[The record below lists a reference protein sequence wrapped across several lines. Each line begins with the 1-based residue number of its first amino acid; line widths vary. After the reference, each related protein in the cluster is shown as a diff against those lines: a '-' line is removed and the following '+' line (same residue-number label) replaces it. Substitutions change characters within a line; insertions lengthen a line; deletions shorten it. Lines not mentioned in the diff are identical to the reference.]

1 MGTWLFKQ
9 KQEQRGHHHTV
20 ACRVPSEQA
29 QVFAL
34 GLPG

>member
-1 MGTWLFKQ
+1 MGTSLF